1 MNAKQQI
8 KIEIETYLMHPNELL
23 EVAKQINEMTEK
35 GIFDYSG
42 EKFSFKTLVL
52 NEPEYRIEIINDQ
65 VHTIFPSKMNRK

>member
-1 MNAKQQI
+1 MTGNKKI

-42 EKFSFKTLVL
+42 DKFSFKTLVL
-52 NEPEYRIEIINDQ
+52 HEPEYRIEIINDK
-65 VHTIFPSKMNRK
+65 VHTIFPSKINIK